1 MTLGLGKQS
10 HLLHIIRSWTWRRPG
25 LHLPNGS
32 VWFAP
37 ICGDP
42 GSDENAQ
49 ELSPDFALICFI
61 GEATFGWGA
70 GMRELEKKLLNK
82 FEKVWHGVGKEGDH
96 REFLEI
102 SENLRMVSR
111 PETTAELVFW
121 KKVSLLVLNT
131 SLA

>member
-1 MTLGLGKQS
+1 MLLVSLLVTPKVRTKDDAWHRGKQS
-10 HLLHIIRSWTWRRPG
+10 DRLHIIRSWTWGRLG

-61 GEATFGWGA
+61 GETTFGRGA
-70 GMRELEKKLLNK
+70 GMREAKTNC
-82 FEKVWHGVGKEGDH
+82 
-96 REFLEI
+96 
-102 SENLRMVSR
+102 
-111 PETTAELVFW
+111 
-121 KKVSLLVLNT
+121 
-131 SLA
+131 